1 MLALS
6 ANQVPRGFEGLT
18 RHRLDAAGKGSMAAG
33 REAWRFTDA
42 GTDEAKERYEHTY
55 WQHNIGYSKKKDC
68 PASWLQMEHAFW
80 VNIVGATEYDI
91 VLERSLDEPINR
103 KGFKKAK
110 KGSQS
115 LHAHAII
122 KISAP
127 TGSGTACRW
136 LLKRLLCAHLG
147 VDPSEVV
154 QFLKPFSDMKEK
166 TAELMCAYHGKASHL
181 PGFERL
187 TSFTNVQLEA
197 GRAKLNALNAKPWV
211 DKITVNMTSRLQ
223 MVANFKQDQLAPL
236 GGVIPEPIVLTLMI
250 NSLLFTFDRCFGM
263 SAAATRPNIQATELL
278 HKCWDHPL
286 DWTVQDTLRL
296 VYTWSESSR
305 YCDYVVD
312 QDVLQQGP
320 LLTPTGTLV
329 HKFTEDE
336 QASLP
341 DFCDNSVDVP
351 KDYGVHN
358 RINGM
363 CRLPFSS
370 SECAE
375 HDGFIL
381 ENIRPVGRNVVPMP
395 HEVVIEPE
403 AFGNR
408 GSDWGDT
415 IRLDK
420 DDVMERYYCTNKL
433 RNGGPIWTSASRW
446 FPQLDVTIE
455 LRHHLVHPL
464 HYYAP
469 YVSRIAIVLLVLPY
483 ATI

>member
-1 MLALS
+1 VQGTRPAPVGTADPAAAAAFQQRMQEMQRSAVSPGEMQRFARQQKQQYDREQQWQQQQPVLALR
-6 ANQVPRGFEGLT
+6 ANQVPCGFQGLT

-33 REAWRFTDA
+33 REAWWFTNA
-42 GTDEAKERYEHTY
+42 GTDEAVERYEHTY

-181 PGFERL
+181 PGFERM

-250 NSLLFTFDRCFGM
+250 NTLLFTFDRCFGM
-263 SAAATRPNIQATELL
+263 SAVATRPNIQATELL

-286 DWTVQDTLRL
+286 D
-296 VYTWSESSR
+296 
-305 YCDYVVD
+305 
-312 QDVLQQGP
+312 
-320 LLTPTGTLV
+320 
-329 HKFTEDE
+329 
-336 QASLP
+336 
-341 DFCDNSVDVP
+341 
-351 KDYGVHN
+351 
-358 RINGM
+358 
-363 CRLPFSS
+363 
-370 SECAE
+370 
-375 HDGFIL
+375 
-381 ENIRPVGRNVVPMP
+381 
-395 HEVVIEPE
+395 
-403 AFGNR
+403 
-408 GSDWGDT
+408 
-415 IRLDK
+415 
-420 DDVMERYYCTNKL
+420 
-433 RNGGPIWTSASRW
+433 
-446 FPQLDVTIE
+446 
-455 LRHHLVHPL
+455 
-464 HYYAP
+464 
-469 YVSRIAIVLLVLPY
+469 
-483 ATI
+483 